1 MSTLSR
7 ELRGDLLI
15 LFAAFIWG
23 VALYFQKTAMD
34 HIGPMLFVALRS
46 AIAAVTLAPFA
57 YIERARARQRRS
69 GLAGFALFGGTAF
82 FLAAYLQQLGL
93 VTATVTNTGF
103 LTAIYVVLTPFIVWA
118 MKHQRPDNVV
128 WVAVALSM
136 AGTWGLSGGELDA
149 LSTGDW
155 LVIASALFWSIH
167 LINMSEATSR
177 LASPLAY
184 TCATFAVVSI
194 IALAFA
200 IGLEPISW
208 AAISASATEIV
219 FVGVVSSAFTFA
231 IMAIAM
237 KHVPAPRAAILVSS
251 ETLFSAAAGYFLLG
265 ERLVPLGWV
274 GAGLILAAVIVLQ
287 VRRRVTQSGHRERSD
302 AISQYGVTT
311 AKHPSLRE
319 RSDAISSRP
328 GQR

>member
-46 AIAAVTLAPFA
+46 AIAAIALAPFA
-57 YIERARARQRRS
+57 FIERARAKHKRS
-69 GLAGFALFGGTAF
+69 GLLGFALFGGTAF

-103 LTAIYVVLTPFIVWA
+103 LTAIYVVLTPLIIWA
-118 MKHQRPDNVV
+118 MKRQRPENVV
-128 WVAVALSM
+128 WIAVALSM
-136 AGTWGLSGGELDA
+136 AGTWGLSGGELST

-155 LVIASALFWSIH
+155 LVIASAVFWSVHIV
-167 LINMSEATSR
+167 NMSEATAR

-184 TCATFAVVSI
+184 TCATFAVVSVI
-194 IALAFA
+194 SMLFALS
-200 IGLEPISW
+200 LEPISW
-208 AAISASATEIV
+208 DAIRASALEII

-231 IMAIAM
+231 IMAIAL
-237 KHVPAPRAAILVSS
+237 KDVPAPRAAILVSS
-251 ETLFSAAAGYFLLG
+251 ETLFSAAAGYLLLG
-265 ERLVPLGWV
+265 ERLVLLGWL
-274 GAGLILAAVIVLQ
+274 GAGLILAAVLVLQ
-287 VRRRVTQSGHRERSD
+287 LKRVSPVAG
-302 AISQYGVTT
+302 
-311 AKHPSLRE
+311 
-319 RSDAISSRP
+319 
-328 GQR
+328 